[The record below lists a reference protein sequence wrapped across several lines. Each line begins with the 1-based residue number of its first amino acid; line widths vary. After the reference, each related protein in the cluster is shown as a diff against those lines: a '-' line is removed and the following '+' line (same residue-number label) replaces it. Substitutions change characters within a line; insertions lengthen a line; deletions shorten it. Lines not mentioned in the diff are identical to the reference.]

1 MKTIVV
7 CSGGLD
13 SVSLAHRM
21 AAEQQLIGLVSFDYG
36 QRHRKE
42 LDFAAKCAARLAVP
56 HHIIDIAAIGG
67 HLSGSA
73 LTDNVEVP
81 DGHYA
86 EETMKATVVPNR
98 NAIMLAIAFGL
109 AAAQKADAVAVAVHG
124 GDHFIYPDCR
134 PGFIDAFQQMQNQAL
149 DGYASVKLLA
159 PYVDLP
165 KAAIVTDGAKHGTP
179 FAETWSCYKG
189 GNLHCGRC
197 GTCVERREAFH
208 LAGVADPTEYGDRDF
223 WKAAVSQYAATEVR

>member
-21 AAEQQLIGLVSFDYG
+21 AAEQQLVGLVSFDYG

-56 HHIIDIAAIGG
+56 HHIIDISAIGG

-134 PGFIDAFQQMQNQAL
+134 PGFIDAFQHMQNEAL
-149 DGYASVKLLA
+149 DGYASVELLA

-165 KAAIVTDGAKHGTP
+165 KAAIVADGAKHGTP
-179 FAETWSCYKG
+179 FADTWSCYKG

-208 LAGVADPTEYGDRDF
+208 LAGVADPTEYEDRDF
-223 WKAAVSQYAATEVR
+223 WEAAVSQYAATEVR